1 MKVLVI
7 ESRQE
12 ETKNIS
18 FSLQLR
24 WPQCT
29 VLGATDGSRGIEL
42 IETESPDLVI
52 LDVSL
57 SGIDGLGLVSKIRSF
72 CDVPVIILTNS
83 NDDMVKVSGLEM
95 GADEYVTKPFN
106 PLELLAKVVAL
117 LRRVRGVG
125 FKPDQ
130 EPLSFGSLTLNF
142 STREVFVCGERV
154 KLTPIEYN
162 LLAQLVRNE
171 GKVLTH
177 SALLEKV
184 WGRDYVDDS
193 SFVKK
198 YIYRLRLKLHDE
210 ASSPKILI
218 NERGVGYRFIR
229 PG

>member
-7 ESRQE
+7 ESSQE
-12 ETKNIS
+12 QTKNIS

-29 VLGATDGSRGIEL
+29 VFSAIEGPKGIEL

-52 LDVSL
+52 LDVSV
-57 SGIDGLGLVSKIRSF
+57 SGIDGLGLISKIRSF
-72 CDVPVIILTNS
+72 CDVPVIMLTNS

-106 PLELLAKVVAL
+106 PIELLAKVVAL

-154 KLTPIEYN
+154 KLTPIEYK
-162 LLAQLVRNE
+162 LLTQLVRNE

-198 YIYRLRLKLHDE
+198 YVYRLRSKLHDD
-210 ASSPKILI
+210 ASNPKILI
-218 NERGVGYRFIR
+218 NERGVGYRFVR

>member
-1 MKVLVI
+1 MKVLLI
-7 ESRQE
+7 ESPQE

-18 FSLQLR
+18 FTLQLR
-24 WPQCT
+24 WPECT
-29 VLGATDGSRGIEL
+29 VLSAVDGSKGVEL

-52 LDVSL
+52 LDVAV
-57 SGIDGLGLVSKIRSF
+57 SGIDGLGLVSRIRSF
-72 CDVPVIILTNS
+72 CDVPVIILTDSS
-83 NDDMVKVSGLEM
+83 NEMVKVSGLEI

-106 PLELLAKVVAL
+106 PIELLAKVVAL

-125 FKPDQ
+125 FRADQ

-142 STREVFVCGERV
+142 STREVFVWGERV

-162 LLAQLVRNE
+162 LLTQLVRNE

-198 YIYRLRLKLHDE
+198 YIYRLRSKLHDD
-210 ASSPKILI
+210 ASNPKILI
-218 NERGVGYRFIR
+218 NERGVGYRFVR